1 MEWAGLI
8 ELAGRDQRTLTVCG
22 NSGVRPP
29 SQPLLQFSDP
39 VSRTLWKTMTQ
50 TNSLRYLTF
59 CANSGVRP
67 PSQPLLQFSDPMSR
81 TLWKT
86 MTQTNSL
93 RYLTVCAT
101 GPAPRFNSGLRA
113 LISLF
118 SLLEEFAN
126 LRARFQIGRDFR
138 S

>member
-86 MTQTNSL
+86 MTQTNRL
-93 RYLTVCAT
+93 RYRA
-101 GPAPRFNSGLRA
+101 GAPFQFRA
-113 LISLF
+113 PSADLAFLVARGIREPPGSLPD
-118 SLLEEFAN
+118 
-126 LRARFQIGRDFR
+126 RP
-138 S
+138 